1 MKNQRFFIPAVCAAG
16 AQTLGHHACGMLHI
30 MYHFYTEKSNI
41 SEDTIIITGEDV
53 NHIKNVLRMKEGEEI
68 IICDSEGT
76 DYHTR
81 IKSLDRDEVI
91 AEILSSGISEAEM
104 PFRVHLF
111 QGLPKKDKM
120 EMIIQKSVELGVYEI
135 IPVMT
140 KRVIVKLDDKKKE
153 EAKIKRWQA
162 ISESAA
168 KQSGRGLIPNISG
181 CLNYKEALKIAQD
194 MDVVLIPYENAD
206 NSHEG
211 MKASFDLI
219 KNIPV
224 GSDVAVFIGPEGGFE
239 PGEVE
244 EAISFGAK
252 PISLGKRILRTE
264 TAGMMLLSVIG
275 FVNS

>member
-1 MKNQRFFIPAVCAAG
+1 
-16 AQTLGHHACGMLHI
+16 
-30 MYHFYTEKSNI
+30 MYHFYTDKANI
-41 SEDTIIITGEDV
+41 SEKTISIFGEDV

-76 DYHTR
+76 DYHSK
-81 IKSLDRDEVI
+81 IVSLGKDEVV
-91 AEILSSGISEAEM
+91 AEILDSGISEAEL

-120 EMIIQKSVELGVYEI
+120 EMIIQKSVELGVHEI

-140 KRVIVKLDDKKKE
+140 RRVIVKLDDKKKE

-168 KQSGRGLIPNISG
+168 KQSGRGIIPQISG
-181 CLNYKEALKIAQD
+181 CLSFKEALFKAQKMDKI
-194 MDVVLIPYENAD
+194 LIPYENAD
-206 NSHEG
+206 SSPLG
-211 MKASFDLI
+211 MKASRELLQ
-219 KNIPV
+219 NIPE

-239 PGEVE
+239 PEEVE
-244 EAISFGAK
+244 EAIRSGASA
-252 PISLGKRILRTE
+252 ISLGKRILRTE

-275 FVNS
+275 FIN

>member
-1 MKNQRFFIPAVCAAG
+1 
-16 AQTLGHHACGMLHI
+16 
-30 MYHFYTEKSNI
+30 MYHFYTEKANI
-41 SEDTIIITGEDV
+41 SDKSISIFGEDV

-76 DYHTR
+76 DYHSK
-81 IKSLDRDEVI
+81 IISLNKDEVV
-91 AEILSSGISEAEM
+91 AEIISYGISEAEM

-140 KRVIVKLDDKKKE
+140 RRVIVKLDDKKKE
-153 EAKIKRWQA
+153 EVKIKRWQA

-168 KQSGRGLIPNISG
+168 KQSGRGIIPEVSG
-181 CLNYKEALKIAQD
+181 CMSFKEALSKASK
-194 MDVVLIPYENAD
+194 MEKVFIPYENAD
-206 NSHEG
+206 ASPEG
-211 MKASFDLI
+211 MKASKELLE
-219 KNIPV
+219 NIPK

-239 PGEVE
+239 PAEVE
-244 EAISFGAK
+244 EAIASGAEV
-252 PISLGKRILRTE
+252 ISLGKRILRTE

-275 FVNS
+275 FIN

>member
-1 MKNQRFFIPAVCAAG
+1 
-16 AQTLGHHACGMLHI
+16 

-104 PFRVHLF
+104 SFRVHLF

-120 EMIIQKSVELGVYEI
+120 EMIIQKSVELGVFEI
-135 IPVMT
+135 FPVMT
-140 KRVIVKLDDKKKE
+140 KRVIVKLDYKKKE

-181 CLNYKEALKIAQD
+181 CLNYKEALKLAQD

-219 KNIPV
+219 KNIHA

>member
-1 MKNQRFFIPAVCAAG
+1 
-16 AQTLGHHACGMLHI
+16 

-120 EMIIQKSVELGVYEI
+120 EMIIQKSVELGVHQI

-168 KQSGRGLIPNISG
+168 KQSGRGLIPTVSG
-181 CLNYKEALKIAQD
+181 CLSFKEALKLAKD

-211 MKASFDLI
+211 MKASFDMI
-219 KNIPV
+219 KNIPA

-239 PGEVE
+239 PSEVE

-275 FVNS
+275 FINS

>member
-1 MKNQRFFIPAVCAAG
+1 
-16 AQTLGHHACGMLHI
+16 
-30 MYHFYTEKSNI
+30 MYHFYTDKANI
-41 SEDTIIITGEDV
+41 GDKTITIFGDDV

-76 DYHTR
+76 DYHTK
-81 IKSLDRDEVI
+81 IVSLGRDEVI
-91 AEILSSGISEAEM
+91 AEILGSGISEAEL

-120 EMIIQKSVELGVYEI
+120 EMIIQKAVELGVYEI

-140 KRVIVKLDDKKKE
+140 KRVIVKLDDKAKE
-153 EAKIKRWQA
+153 QRKTERWQA

-168 KQSGRGLIPNISG
+168 KQSGRGIIPKVGS
-181 CLNYKEALKIAQD
+181 CMSFKDALKLASEMENVI
-194 MDVVLIPYENAD
+194 IPYENAD
-206 NSHEG
+206 SSREG
-211 MKASFDLI
+211 MKLSLD
-219 KNIPV
+219 KVSNIPA

-239 PGEVE
+239 PSEVE
-244 EAISFGAK
+244 EAIDSGAV

-275 FVNS
+275 FVNM